1 MLVLWGRIASTESQS
16 HWDDN
21 GTLQRGL
28 DCVGAMTR
36 TSVLLCFPQKT
47 ESGSSEYEDTL
58 LTNIGGGFGCC
69 FKNKYFSVFF
79 FFVCSNTD

>member
-36 TSVLLCFPQKT
+36 TSVLLCFPKKT

-58 LTNIGGGFGCC
+58 LTNIGGVFGCC